1 MALSKE
7 LLAKLG
13 EGSDLA
19 RACDAASVD
28 LKVLLA
34 CWDGLASEEEK
45 MLGAQQASILTA
57 EQVKERVEDRLAKA
71 RAGEPEEDRILE
83 GLRVLIGFVPE
94 ALREEVGRALLL
106 EGLPIVAADKVLS
119 KQERELVVNELVP
132 ALGLDRTMAE
142 NLLDTVEAKR

>member
-106 EGLPIVAADKVLS
+106 EG
-119 KQERELVVNELVP
+119 
-132 ALGLDRTMAE
+132 
-142 NLLDTVEAKR
+142 